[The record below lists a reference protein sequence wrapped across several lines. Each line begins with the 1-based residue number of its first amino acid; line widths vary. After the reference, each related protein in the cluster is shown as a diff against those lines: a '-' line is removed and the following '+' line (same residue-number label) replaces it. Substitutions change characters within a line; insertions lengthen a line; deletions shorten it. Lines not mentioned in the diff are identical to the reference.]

1 MQKRY
6 LNGKVWFIQGGD
18 DAKDKASPLHLC
30 CQWGLVRVLQ
40 TLIDHGA
47 NVNALDS
54 DNKTPLHI
62 AIENQHEEIIK
73 ILLCHPNIDL
83 KIRDKAGNTC
93 FATALT
99 FRNHKAAQS
108 ILERLPNA
116 AEQMVDTC
124 IDFPRDNIYSS
135 HFSRLGS
142 TWPQFPPYCY
152 YER

>member
-1 MQKRY
+1 M
-6 LNGKVWFIQGGD
+6 
-18 DAKDKASPLHLC
+18 
-30 CQWGLVRVLQ
+30 LQ

-54 DNKTPLHI
+54 NNKTPLHI
-62 AIENQHEEIIK
+62 AIENKHEEIIK

-83 KIRDKAGNTC
+83 KIRDKTGNTC

-99 FRNHKAAQS
+99 FRNHKAAQA

-116 AEQMVDTC
+116 AEQMVFTLTARVKSC
-124 IDFPRDNIYSS
+124 THP
-135 HFSRLGS
+135 FSILGS
-142 TWPQFPPYCY
+142 TWSQFPTHCY